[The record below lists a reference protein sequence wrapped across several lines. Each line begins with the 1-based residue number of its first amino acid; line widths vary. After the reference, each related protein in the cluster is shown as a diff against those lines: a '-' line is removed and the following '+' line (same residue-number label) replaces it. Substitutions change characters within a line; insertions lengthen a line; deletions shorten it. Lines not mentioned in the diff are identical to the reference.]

1 MNDGNLT
8 SAFASKANVN
18 TAIGDQAGGEIP
30 KYYKEV
36 IDLINNKYTPGS
48 FKLTKYD
55 QANQERNFQTQ
66 PSH

>member
-1 MNDGNLT
+1 MTDGNLE
-8 SAFASKANVN
+8 SAFASKANIN

-36 IDLINNKYTPGS
+36 IGLINHKYTPGS

-55 QANQERNFQTQ
+55 ETNQGKKEV
-66 PSH
+66 